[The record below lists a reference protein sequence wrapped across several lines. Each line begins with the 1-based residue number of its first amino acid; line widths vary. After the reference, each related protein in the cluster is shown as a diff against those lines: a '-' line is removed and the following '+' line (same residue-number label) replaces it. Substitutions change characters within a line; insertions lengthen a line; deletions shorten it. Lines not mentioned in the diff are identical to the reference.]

1 MTRDFSRVLTILYG
15 SETGTA
21 QEVGENIWRESK
33 AHHFRGKVLSMDE
46 YEIKNL
52 VDERFVIFVV
62 ATTGQ
67 GGKII
72 AYLP

>member
-1 MTRDFSRVLTILYG
+1 MARYLTILYG

-33 AHHFRGKVLSMDE
+33 IHHFRGKVMSMDE
-46 YEIKNL
+46 YDIRNL
-52 VDERFVIFVV
+52 VDEKLVVFVV

-67 GGKII
+67 GGEKLSNF
-72 AYLP
+72 AVMHQ